1 VYSAAAEGGQRTV
14 LTIKIMEIRMTNQI
28 HRAEGDAGPH
38 QWLALEGKVCVV
50 SGAAGGIGSAIAQV
64 LGDAGARVALLD
76 RDEEKCRA
84 LAQTMNANGI
94 EALALACDIG
104 DIDSVRGAV
113 RSVESAYGAAD
124 VLVNNAGLLR
134 PGGIEEIGL
143 DAWNAMLRVNLTGYM
158 LCSQQFG
165 HGMLKRGTGALVHI
179 ASVAAHHPQTY
190 SGAYSPG
197 KAGVAM
203 LSKQLAAEWGPRG
216 IRSNTV
222 CPGMIRTP
230 LSAAFYEHGD
240 IERRRSAMTAS
251 RRIGEPNDIA
261 DVVAFLAS
269 ARAAYVNGAEIV
281 VDGGLESMLMDLVP
295 RPGFEAAPA
304 TPAIR

>member
-1 VYSAAAEGGQRTV
+1 
-14 LTIKIMEIRMTNQI
+14 
-28 HRAEGDAGPH
+28 
-38 QWLALEGKVCVV
+38 
-50 SGAAGGIGSAIAQV
+50 
-64 LGDAGARVALLD
+64 VALLD
-76 RDEEKCRA
+76 RDEGKCRDVAQA
-84 LAQTMNANGI
+84 LNASGV

-113 RSVESAYGAAD
+113 AEVEARLGVAD

-165 HGMLKRGTGALVHI
+165 QGMLKRGAGSIVHV

-190 SGAYSPG
+190 SGAYSAG
-197 KAGVAM
+197 KAGVTM
-203 LSKQLAAEWGPRG
+203 LSKQIAAEWGARG

-269 ARAAYVNGAEIV
+269 ERAAYVNGAEVV

-295 RPGFEAAPA
+295 RPGFEAAQTA
-304 TPAIR
+304 QAGRQART

>member
-1 VYSAAAEGGQRTV
+1 
-14 LTIKIMEIRMTNQI
+14 MTNQI
-28 HRAEGDAGPH
+28 NERRGAAGAQH
-38 QWLALEGKVCVV
+38 WLALEGKVCVV

-64 LGDAGARVALLD
+64 LGNAGARLALLD

-84 LAQTMNANGI
+84 LAQSLNAIGV

-113 RSVESAYGAAD
+113 NGVESAFGVAD
-124 VLVNNAGLLR
+124 VLVNNAGLLH

-165 HGMLKRGTGALVHI
+165 HGMLKQGAGAIVHV

-251 RRIGEPNDIA
+251 RRIGEPGDIA

-295 RPGFEAAPA
+295 RPGFEATTAAPVA
-304 TPAIR
+304 RQALAQGRTS